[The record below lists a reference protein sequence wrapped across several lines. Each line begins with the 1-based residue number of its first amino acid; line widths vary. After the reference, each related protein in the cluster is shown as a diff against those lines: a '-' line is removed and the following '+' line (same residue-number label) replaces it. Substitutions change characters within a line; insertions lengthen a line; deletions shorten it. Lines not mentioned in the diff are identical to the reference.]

1 VDQDSLSILVSDDH
15 AEVREA
21 IRILLK
27 SAGHETVTADSPA
40 SLLEAVRSRPFDLI
54 LMDLNYS
61 RDTTSGREGLDLL
74 AALEARRSEA
84 PVVVMTAWSDVDL
97 AVEAMRRGA
106 ADFIQKPWDNR
117 RMLGVIDRHARAS
130 RERAVARHD
139 LNRAR
144 DVQRRLL
151 PREMRKL
158 DTLAC
163 AALSAPASE
172 VGGDYYDF
180 LDAGDGRVAFV
191 LADVS
196 GKGVA
201 AALLMAH
208 LHASFRSQSA
218 ATLADPVAMIKSVNR
233 LFVESTAPEQYATMF
248 YGVYDDRSRR
258 LDYVNCGHVAPLL
271 VRADQRVERLAPTAT
286 VVGVFADMEPGLE
299 SVDLGCGDTLLVF
312 SDGITEAVSEDG
324 DEFADEHLIALA
336 RGPVERIPGRVV
348 DAVRVF
354 SPRDAS
360 DDRTVVALRGI
371 AVTPGTSVETSLDAA
386 GRGPAPC
393 QATLV
398 AKGPEGA
405 LARHPNLQ
413 RGD

>member
-1 VDQDSLSILVSDDH
+1 MAIRLPPQVSMDPDSLSILVSDDH
-15 AEVREA
+15 PEVREA

-40 SLLEAVRSRPFDLI
+40 TLLEAVRSRPFDLI
-54 LMDLNYS
+54 LMDLNYT

-106 ADFIQKPWDNR
+106 ADFIQKPWDNG

-130 RERAVARHD
+130 REKAVARHD
-139 LNRAR
+139 LDRAR
-144 DVQRRLL
+144 DVQRRLF
-151 PREMRKL
+151 PRQMRKL
-158 DTLAC
+158 KTLAC
-163 AALSAPASE
+163 EALSAPACE

-180 LDAGDGRVAFV
+180 LDAGEGRTAFV

-208 LHASFRSQSA
+208 LHASFRSQSV
-218 ATLADPVAMIKSVNR
+218 ATLADPVAMIKSVNH

-248 YGVYDDRSRR
+248 YGVYDEQSRQLR
-258 LDYVNCGHVAPLL
+258 YINCGHVAPLL

-286 VVGVFADMEPGLE
+286 VVGLFAEMEAGQA
-299 SVDLGCGDTLLVF
+299 SVDLRCGDTLLVF
-312 SDGITEAVSEDG
+312 SDGITEAVSDDGEEFG
-324 DEFADEHLIALA
+324 DERLSPLA
-336 RGPVERIPGRVV
+336 RGPIERVPGRVM

-354 SPRDAS
+354 SPQDPS
-360 DDRTVVALRGI
+360 DDRTIVAIRARG
-371 AVTPGTSVETSLDAA
+371 
-386 GRGPAPC
+386 
-393 QATLV
+393 
-398 AKGPEGA
+398 
-405 LARHPNLQ
+405 
-413 RGD
+413 